1 MIAARYGL
9 GTVTLVPRCGGALRV
24 RARAAPLILRGGFIA
39 MPINQAEPPQAH
51 EILKSNPEAIYLD
64 VRTEPEFAQG
74 HPAGAINVP
83 VVFFKGP
90 GQMELNGEFV
100 DVVVKTLPREKKLVV
115 GCLAGGRSQRACE
128 LLEAAGYIDL
138 TNVRGGFGGARD
150 ASGQVVV
157 AGWRDAG
164 LPVSSEVG
172 DNSYQALRRK
182 AGL

>member
-1 MIAARYGL
+1 
-9 GTVTLVPRCGGALRV
+9 
-24 RARAAPLILRGGFIA
+24 
-39 MPINQAEPPQAH
+39 MPINQVEPPQAH
-51 EILKSNPEAIYLD
+51 EILKSNSEAIYLD

-74 HPAGAINVP
+74 HLEGEINVP
-83 VVFFKGP
+83 VVFIKGP

-100 DVVVKTLPREKKLVV
+100 DVVAKTLAPGKKLVV

-128 LLEAAGYIDL
+128 LLEAAGYTDL

-150 ASGQVVV
+150 AAGEVVV
-157 AGWRDAG
+157 TGWRDAG

>member
-1 MIAARYGL
+1 
-9 GTVTLVPRCGGALRV
+9 
-24 RARAAPLILRGGFIA
+24 
-39 MPINQAEPPQAH
+39 MPINQVEPPHAH
-51 EILKSNPEAIYLD
+51 EILKSNPDAIYLD

-74 HPAGAINVP
+74 HPEGAINAP
-83 VVFFKGP
+83 VVFIKGP

-100 DVVVKTLPREKKLVV
+100 EVVSKTLPHGKKLVV

-128 LLEAAGYIDL
+128 LLEAAGYTDL

-150 ASGQVVV
+150 ASGHVVV

>member
-1 MIAARYGL
+1 
-9 GTVTLVPRCGGALRV
+9 
-24 RARAAPLILRGGFIA
+24 
-39 MPINQAEPPQAH
+39 MPINQVEPPQAH

-74 HPAGAINVP
+74 HPEGAINVP
-83 VVFFKGP
+83 VVFIKGP

-100 DVVVKTLPREKKLVV
+100 DVVAKTLAPGKKLVV

-128 LLEAAGYIDL
+128 LLEAAGYSDL

-150 ASGQVVV
+150 AAGQVVV
-157 AGWRDAG
+157 TGWRDAG

>member
-1 MIAARYGL
+1 
-9 GTVTLVPRCGGALRV
+9 
-24 RARAAPLILRGGFIA
+24 
-39 MPINQAEPPQAH
+39 MPINQVEPPQAH
-51 EILKSNPEAIYLD
+51 EILKSNPDAIYLD

-74 HPAGAINVP
+74 HPDGAINVP
-83 VVFFKGP
+83 VVFIKGP

-100 DVVVKTLPREKKLVV
+100 DVVAKTLPREKKLVV

-128 LLEAAGYIDL
+128 LLEAAGYTDL

-150 ASGQVVV
+150 AAGQVVV
-157 AGWRDAG
+157 TGWRDAG

>member
-1 MIAARYGL
+1 
-9 GTVTLVPRCGGALRV
+9 
-24 RARAAPLILRGGFIA
+24 
-39 MPINQAEPPQAH
+39 MPIKQTEPSQAY
-51 EILKSNPEAIYLD
+51 EILQSNPDAIYLD

-83 VVFFKGP
+83 VVFIKGP

-100 DVVVKTLPREKKLVV
+100 DVLAKTLRREKKLVV

-128 LLEAAGYIDL
+128 LLEAAGYTDL

-150 ASGQVVV
+150 GSGQIVVT
-157 AGWRDAG
+157 GWRDAG
-164 LPVSSEVG
+164 LPVSTEVG
-172 DNSYQALRRK
+172 DNSYQAQRRK

>member
-1 MIAARYGL
+1 
-9 GTVTLVPRCGGALRV
+9 
-24 RARAAPLILRGGFIA
+24 

-51 EILKSNPEAIYLD
+51 EILKNNPDAIYLD

-74 HPAGAINVP
+74 HPQGAINVP
-83 VVFFKGP
+83 VVFIKGP

-100 DVVVKTLPREKKLVV
+100 DVVAKTLAREKKLVV

-128 LLEAAGYIDL
+128 LLEAAGYTDL

-157 AGWRDAG
+157 AGWREAG